1 MASGSSPLRYGST
14 PLRSPLRYGRGLLAK
29 LPSAKALSWGVG
41 VVSREGA
48 AASKSS
54 ARVVSSH
61 LASVRVRAWRLSS
74 DPEAAVRIRPRR
86 RMSWLH
92 LYHMFRCAASLSGPR
107 PQCCVYS
114 PPFPCL
120 TVVGGG
126 GNRTGRGRD
135 FALRVFRLYADRLTH
150 RVSPTLKL

>member
-92 LYHMFRCAASLSGPR
+92 LYICLGVLLHFLVQDLSVVFIAPR
-107 PQCCVYS
+107 S
-114 PPFPCL
+114 P
-120 TVVGGG
+120 
-126 GNRTGRGRD
+126 
-135 FALRVFRLYADRLTH
+135 A
-150 RVSPTLKL
+150 